1 MRPNLTGDDYMAC
14 EPAELREA
22 EYKML
27 LQSVRCNDKY
37 AKAEFLSADW
47 AKYYT
52 VGQVDRINTARKA
65 RDAMLDKNSD
75 SPCKEAF
82 LVDVETNQHTFTHL
96 IPSMPSAWA
105 FLFLG
110 PQAPL
115 SCANSHVGS
124 GFCDLPRTFN
134 IQGPVDGSLPQAI
147 CTAAEIIARK
157 RFQFICDAEL
167 SELLPWP
174 DHKSLEARTVGTSCF
189 LYD

>member
-1 MRPNLTGDDYMAC
+1 MQGGVLGRRGDK
-14 EPAELREA
+14 PAYLHA
-22 EYKML
+22 F
-27 LQSVRCNDKY
+27 DTIH
-37 AKAEFLSADW
+37 AK
-47 AKYYT
+47 
-52 VGQVDRINTARKA
+52 
-65 RDAMLDKNSD
+65 
-75 SPCKEAF
+75 
-82 LVDVETNQHTFTHL
+82 
-96 IPSMPSAWA
+96 AWA

-157 RFQFICDAEL
+157 RFQFVCDAEL

-189 LYD
+189 LYDRTEIQ